1 MVASKRDRQAEQPV
15 SLPWARVF
23 SSSFFFSSA
32 QLGIKNL
39 PTVKA
44 GLQVPSVLDLNYEEL
59 RRYTNINY
67 LTFNQPLLNSLTF
80 STNSYQLWKF
90 SEDLDFET

>member
-23 SSSFFFSSA
+23 FFSLTVSSA

-59 RRYTNINY
+59 RRYTNVK
-67 LTFNQPLLNSLTF
+67 TETATQPLLNPLAFGT
-80 STNSYQLWKF
+80 TP
-90 SEDLDFET
+90 